1 MELRDIP
8 GAEYIP
14 RFAYFPAGLFELFAY
29 CPYVCQYSSGMI
41 FAPFFLLAASPAA
54 FFIRKIRENS

>member
-14 RFAYFPAGLFELFAY
+14 RFAYLAAGFLRLFAY
-29 CPYVCQYSSGMI
+29 YPYVCQY
-41 FAPFFLLAASPAA
+41 
-54 FFIRKIRENS
+54 

>member
-14 RFAYFPAGLFELFAY
+14 RFAYFTAGLFELFAY
-29 CPYVCQYSSGMI
+29 CPYVCQY
-41 FAPFFLLAASPAA
+41 
-54 FFIRKIRENS
+54 

>member
-29 CPYVCQYSSGMI
+29 CPCVPVLIGHDIRSILFASRFPSG
-41 FAPFFLLAASPAA
+41 FFYP
-54 FFIRKIRENS
+54 

>member
-14 RFAYFPAGLFELFAY
+14 RFAYFRL
-29 CPYVCQYSSGMI
+29 VCSSYLPIARMC
-41 FAPFFLLAASPAA
+41 ASINRA
-54 FFIRKIRENS
+54 

>member
-14 RFAYFPAGLFELFAY
+14 RFDYFPVGLFELFAY
-29 CPYVCQYSSGMI
+29 CPYVCQY
-41 FAPFFLLAASPAA
+41 
-54 FFIRKIRENS
+54 

>member
-14 RFAYFPAGLFELFAY
+14 RFAYFPAGLLSYLPIALM
-29 CPYVCQYSSGMI
+29 C
-41 FAPFFLLAASPAA
+41 ASINRA
-54 FFIRKIRENS
+54 

>member
-29 CPYVCQYSSGMI
+29 VCQY
-41 FAPFFLLAASPAA
+41 
-54 FFIRKIRENS
+54 

>member
-14 RFAYFPAGLFELFAY
+14 RFDYFPAGLFELFAY
-29 CPYVCQYSSGMI
+29 CPMC
-41 FAPFFLLAASPAA
+41 ASINRA
-54 FFIRKIRENS
+54 

>member
-14 RFAYFPAGLFELFAY
+14 RFAYFPAGLFELLVMLPTY
-29 CPYVCQYSSGMI
+29 
-41 FAPFFLLAASPAA
+41 
-54 FFIRKIRENS
+54 

>member
-29 CPYVCQYSSGMI
+29 CPYVYQY
-41 FAPFFLLAASPAA
+41 
-54 FFIRKIRENS
+54 

>member
-14 RFAYFPAGLFELFAY
+14 RFAYVAAGLFELFAY
-29 CPYVCQYSSGMI
+29 CPYVCQY
-41 FAPFFLLAASPAA
+41 
-54 FFIRKIRENS
+54 

>member
-14 RFAYFPAGLFELFAY
+14 RFAYLAAGLLRLFAITLM
-29 CPYVCQYSSGMI
+29 CASI
-41 FAPFFLLAASPAA
+41 NLA
-54 FFIRKIRENS
+54 